1 MDFFK
6 ELLESF
12 SRVHDRSLRLLE
24 AEAVDPNRFKAAND
38 VLAAANISTANPDVT
53 VNGFK
58 DKGTVPSQI
67 PVKFNPDT
75 GSLSVN
81 RTYVNWDEMK
91 KTMASRDSKLLKKVI
106 TMLIGSEEG
115 GNTKKPKPEY
125 VSQAIPAG
133 ETARGGVF
141 SDDDDGDQ
149 AREAV
154 VAAFVNMG
162 KLLPE
167 ALEKAGLD
175 PSKYERLFVGA
186 YNESF
191 ESKLSKSNKYLV
203 KDKDSG
209 LFKFEEGIL
218 DSATV
223 VGVARTMEDMLDTL
237 GRGVEACPPVYGDD
251 DPTGP
256 YKPVYEQTFMDNI
269 KKTKRGEIV
278 ITPDGADISQSLVFT
293 DDTRKRRKK
302 ESGTRAFMKD
312 VINKAFEL
320 CGKKIPVVDIL
331 GDVGEGG
338 NSDNNTIGTGY
349 ELFQKLGVMSI
360 NIKRMQK
367 KGEAIPDALANEY
380 KKTRIQFSEKMRK
393 LSEITALNFT
403 RQREMGLTKTDTA
416 YVNNLKDQFEP
427 RKDKDGNDILLRDKD
442 GNPIKDKN
450 GNDILADDTPLLVKM
465 FELSMTILKD
475 RNPKFVTEA
484 GSETKFGERQDI
496 REYYSKEE
504 EAKAALE
511 KAGLDP
517 SSFSMNTLQEMIDGD
532 HMTDSEAEAAMA
544 AGLVENK
551 RSQIAVIKTS
561 LKFYKDINNV
571 TLGGGSNNTYN
582 QMMEEELTAGGPYH
596 KLINTMLDDLKGPG
610 ETSEDA
616 WKAMQNYA
624 KNLKSIEDT
633 IGGIPSKVTVTTDR
647 GSTERLYVNS
657 AQRFADIVEEELR
670 NNNSYEELTTGTK
683 KRIMGRIQ
691 LLKKSRANYTED
703 ARYKTIQN
711 EVSTMLIHAKV
722 EKDLNPNKLE
732 NETEEMKNARVTNAQ
747 RWLASKA
754 YHAGGSDD
762 PKLNETAVS
771 RETGNSHVYHRNKL
785 LKKVVN
791 GEDNWKVDMD
801 KSKFEDGLVIYS
813 NGKKTLTL
821 STNTVPTR
829 SKEEGETVDERK
841 SVNTRTTLTAN
852 GATQSGEDGR
862 KGIRKVNSSTI
873 LQALGSLHEALGL
886 IKEKVRLLNT

>member
-24 AEAVDPNRFKAAND
+24 AEAVDPDRHNAANG
-38 VLAAANISTANPDVT
+38 VIAAANIGTANPKAMVA
-53 VNGFK
+53 GFK
-58 DKGTVPSQI
+58 YKGTVPSQI
-67 PVKFNPDT
+67 PVIFNPDT
-75 GSLSVN
+75 KSLSVKGS
-81 RTYVNWDEMK
+81 YVNWDEMK
-91 KTMASRDSKLLKKVI
+91 KTMSSGNSKLLKKVI

-115 GNTKKPKPEY
+115 GNTNKTKPEY

-133 ETARGGVF
+133 ETARKGVF
-141 SDDDDGDQ
+141 SDDANGKQ
-149 AREAV
+149 ARKDTV
-154 VAAFVNMG
+154 NAFVNMG
-162 KLLPE
+162 ELLPK

-209 LFKFEEGIL
+209 FLKFEEGVL

-223 VGVARTMEDMLDTL
+223 VGVAKTIENML
-237 GRGVEACPPVYGDD
+237 EAMSNGDEGGCD
-251 DPTGP
+251 RQGILFGE
-256 YKPVYEQTFMDNI
+256 YEQTFMDNI

-338 NSDNNTIGTGY
+338 NADNNTIGTGY

-360 NIKRMQK
+360 NIKRMQEEGK
-367 KGEAIPDALANEY
+367 AIPDALANEY

-393 LSEITALNFT
+393 LSEITAVAFT
-403 RQREMGLTKTDTA
+403 RQREMGLTITDTK
-416 YVNNLKDQFEP
+416 YVDNLKDQFEP
-427 RKDKDGNDILLRDKD
+427 RKDKDGNAILLRDKD

-496 REYYSKEE
+496 REYYSKEK
-504 EAKAALE
+504 EAKAALK

-517 SSFSMNTLQEMIDGD
+517 SSFSMNTLQEMINGD

-551 RSQIAVIKTS
+551 TKRIAVIKTS

-571 TLGGGSNNTYN
+571 TLGGGSNNTYH

-596 KLINTMLDDLKGPG
+596 KLINTMLDDLEKGKNKDG
-610 ETSEDA
+610 SIETSEDA

-633 IGGIPSKVTVTTDR
+633 IGDIPSKVTVTTDR

-670 NNNSYEELTTGTK
+670 NNNSYKELTTGTK
-683 KRIMGRIQ
+683 KRIMSRIQ
-691 LLKKSRANYTED
+691 LLKKSRANYTDD

-722 EKDLNPNKLE
+722 EKDLNSGDDD
-732 NETEEMKNARVTNAQ
+732 RVKNAQ

-791 GEDNWKVDMD
+791 GEQDGKDNWKVDMD

-829 SKEEGETVDERK
+829 SKEEGETVDERR

-862 KGIRKVNSSTI
+862 KGIRKVSQTSSTI

>member
-24 AEAVDPNRFKAAND
+24 AEAVDPNRFKAANA
-38 VLAAANISTANPDVT
+38 VLAAANISTANPNVT
-53 VNGFK
+53 VDGFK

-67 PVKFNPDT
+67 PVIFNPNT

-81 RTYVNWDEMK
+81 RSYVNWNEMN
-91 KTMASRDSKLLKKVI
+91 KTMYSKDSKLLKKVI

-115 GNTKKPKPEY
+115 GDTDKTKTEK
-125 VSQAIPAG
+125 VSQALPAG
-133 ETARGGVF
+133 ETARRGVF

-162 KLLPE
+162 RILPE

-186 YNESF
+186 TNESF

-203 KDKDSG
+203 KDEDSG
-209 LFKFEEGIL
+209 FFKFEEGTL
-218 DSATV
+218 DNATV
-223 VGVARTMEDMLDTL
+223 VGVARTMEDMLATL
-237 GRGVEACPPVYGDD
+237 GRGAEACPPVYGDD

-256 YKPVYEQTFMDNI
+256 PKPVYEQTFMSNI

-293 DDTRKRRKK
+293 DDTRGRRKNL
-302 ESGTRAFMKD
+302 GTMKD

-360 NIKRMQK
+360 NIERMQAAK
-367 KGEAIPDALANEY
+367 QAIPDALANEY
-380 KKTRIQFSEKMRK
+380 KKTRIQFGEKMRK

-403 RQREMGLTKTDTA
+403 RQRGMGLTTTDTA

-427 RKDKDGNDILLRDKD
+427 RKDKDGNPILLRDKD

-450 GNDILADDTPLLVKM
+450 GNDILADDKPLLVKM
-465 FELSMTILKD
+465 LELSMTILKD

-496 REYYSKEE
+496 REYYSTSAEGM
-504 EAKAALE
+504 AALE
-511 KAGLDP
+511 KAGLDS
-517 SSFSMNTLQEMIDGD
+517 SSFSMNTLEEMIEGG

-544 AGLVENK
+544 AGLVKNK
-551 RSQIAVIKTS
+551 KSQIAVIKTS

-571 TLGGGSNNTYN
+571 TLGGGSNNTYH
-582 QMMEEELTAGGPYH
+582 QMMEEDLNAGGPYH
-596 KLINTMLDDLKGPG
+596 KLINTMLDDLEKGKNKDG
-610 ETSEDA
+610 STETSEDA
-616 WKAMQNYA
+616 WKAMQKYA
-624 KNLKSIEDT
+624 NGLKSIEDT
-633 IGGIPSKVTVTTDR
+633 IGGIPSKVDVITDSGTTK
-647 GSTERLYVNS
+647 RLYVNS

-683 KRIMGRIQ
+683 KRIMSRIQ
-691 LLKKSRANYTED
+691 LLKKSKANYTED
-703 ARYKTIQN
+703 ALYKTIQN

-722 EKDLNPNKLE
+722 EKDLNSGDDD
-732 NETEEMKNARVTNAQ
+732 RVKNAQ

-771 RETGNSHVYHRNKL
+771 RETGDSHVYHRNKL

-791 GEDNWKVDMD
+791 GKGNWKVDMD

-852 GATQSGEDGR
+852 GPTQSGEDKR
-862 KGIRKVNSSTI
+862 TGIRKVNSSTI